1 MADQV
6 CFNLHSTTLNNIMTL
21 YVEILVDTGYVR
33 VHALPL
39 LSSGTVHNNCKS
51 PECPFVIKKVS
62 TLFSE
67 ENSQMLIKCN
77 NAKIKSIDH
86 FKVGQPFYRVL

>member
-1 MADQV
+1 
-6 CFNLHSTTLNNIMTL
+6 MTL
-21 YVEILVDTGYVR
+21 YVEILVDTGYIRVR
-33 VHALPL
+33 ALPL
-39 LSSGTVHNNCKS
+39 LSSGTVHNNYKS
-51 PECPFVIKKVS
+51 PECPFVIKEVS